1 MVGVWKLD
9 QVATVRVT
17 NPENDKSLASR
28 EPTTLIDIFK
38 TTVATSPNERALS
51 IKKDGT
57 WVTHTWQ
64 QYYDVSRQFAKT
76 LIALGVQP
84 HEAVNVLG
92 ENCPEWLFTYMGTV
106 LAGAVIAGIYGTSNA
121 ETCQYISAHCE
132 AKVVV
137 VADKV
142 QLDKYL
148 SVLDQL
154 PALKALV
161 VWNNGDVP
169 EGTTYSIPVYSFTDF
184 LQLGE
189 TVDITLVDE
198 RMAAQLPG
206 HCCSLI
212 YTSGTTGPPKAAMI
226 SHDNLT
232 WVTNA
237 ALNAH
242 PEARAAKRSVSFL
255 PLSHSA
261 AQLLDI
267 HVPLAIGSE
276 VYFAGPDALRGG
288 LLVTLQ
294 EVRPHYFCGVP
305 RVWEKMMDALKQK
318 LGAAPEGFKKTML
331 MWALDRSATYL
342 METQYGSTPSGFG
355 VRFWVADTLVLSK
368 IRHALGLDECTTFL
382 IGAAP
387 TSVEVMRFFASLN
400 MPLYELYGQTEST
413 GPFTFS
419 MPNKWKLGSVGP
431 PLDGTK
437 ARIDPDTG
445 EIQYTGRH
453 VFMGYLH
460 DAEMTKKTLDEDGWL
475 YSGDIGELD
484 ADGYLSITGRI
495 KELIITSGG
504 ENIPPV
510 LIENEIKAELPALS
524 NVMVIGEKRKFLTF
538 LCSLRVEAD
547 TNTGAPTDK
556 LDAVS
561 LSVAKEIGS
570 DATTVKDAQTCDKFQ
585 KYISDGMTRAN
596 SRAASR
602 AQHVQKFF
610 IIPHDFSV
618 EGEELT
624 ATMKVKRSVV
634 EEKYSED
641 IEKMYTST
649 E

>member
-9 QVATVRVT
+9 QVGTVRVT

-28 EPTTLIDIFK
+28 EPTTLIDIFT

-64 QYYDVSRQFAKT
+64 QYYDVSRQFAQT

-121 ETCQYISAHCE
+121 ETCQYISAH
-132 AKVVV
+132 
-137 VADKV
+137 
-142 QLDKYL
+142 
-148 SVLDQL
+148 S
-154 PALKALV
+154 LV
-161 VWNNGDVP
+161 VWNNDDVP
-169 EGTTYSIPVYSFTDF
+169 QGTTYRIPVYSFSEF
-184 LQLGE
+184 LKLGE
-189 TVDITLVDE
+189 SVDITLVDE
-198 RMAAQLPG
+198 RMAVQLPG

-242 PEARAAKRSVSFL
+242 PEARTAKRS
-255 PLSHSA
+255 
-261 AQLLDI
+261 
-267 HVPLAIGSE
+267 
-276 VYFAGPDALRGG
+276 
-288 LLVTLQ
+288 

-318 LGAAPEGFKKTML
+318 LGAAPEGLKKTLL

-355 VRFWVADTLVLSK
+355 IRFWVADTLVLSK

-387 TSVEVMRFFASLN
+387 TSAEVMRFFASLN

-453 VFMGYLH
+453 VFMGYLY
-460 DAEMTKKTLDEDGWL
+460 DEEMTKKTLDEDGWL

-495 KELIITSGG
+495 KELII
-504 ENIPPV
+504 
-510 LIENEIKAELPALS
+510 
-524 NVMVIGEKRKFLTF
+524 
-538 LCSLRVEAD
+538 
-547 TNTGAPTDK
+547 
-556 LDAVS
+556 
-561 LSVAKEIGS
+561 
-570 DATTVKDAQTCDKFQ
+570 
-585 KYISDGMTRAN
+585 
-596 SRAASR
+596 
-602 AQHVQKFF
+602 
-610 IIPHDFSV
+610 
-618 EGEELT
+618 
-624 ATMKVKRSVV
+624 
-634 EEKYSED
+634 
-641 IEKMYTST
+641 
-649 E
+649 

>member
-9 QVATVRVT
+9 EVATVRV
-17 NPENDKSLASR
+17 PSPKDGKIDQASR
-28 EPTTLIDIFK
+28 EPTTLINTFK
-38 TTVATSPNERALS
+38 TTVARCPNDKALS
-51 IKKDGT
+51 IQKDGH
-57 WVTHTWQ
+57 WVSHTWQ
-64 QYYDVSRQFAKT
+64 QYYNTSQQFARG
-76 LIALGVQP
+76 LIQVGVQP
-84 HEAVNVLG
+84 HETVNVLG

-106 LAGAVIAGIYGTSNA
+106 GAGAVIAGIYGTSNA
-121 ETCQYISAHCE
+121 EACQHISAHCE

-137 VADKV
+137 VSDKV

-154 PALKALV
+154 PALTALV
-161 VWNNGDVP
+161 VWNESDVP
-169 EGTTYSIPVYSFTDF
+169 QDSKYRVPVYSFSEF
-184 LQLGE
+184 LQLGNSVNE
-189 TVDITLVDE
+189 SLVEE
-198 RMAAQLPG
+198 RMTVQQPG

-232 WVTNA
+232 WITEA

-267 HVPLAIGSE
+267 HVPLVIGSE

-288 LLVTLQ
+288 LLATLQ

-305 RVWEKMMDALKQK
+305 RVWEKMMDALKEK
-318 LGAAPEGFKKTML
+318 LGAAPDGLKKSLLT
-331 MWALDRSATYL
+331 WAMERSGSYL
-342 METQYGSTPSGFG
+342 EQTQYGSTPSGFG
-355 VRFWVADTLVLSK
+355 LRFCVADYLILSK

-382 IGAAP
+382 TGAAP
-387 TSVEVMRFFASLN
+387 TSLEVMRFFASLN

-413 GPFTFS
+413 GPLTFS
-419 MPNKWKLGSVGP
+419 MPNKWKLGTVGP
-431 PLDGTK
+431 PLEGTQ
-437 ARIDPDTG
+437 ARIDPETG

-460 DAEMTKKTLDEDGWL
+460 DEEATKKTVDENGWL

-484 ADGYLSITGRI
+484 EDGFLSITGRL

-524 NVMVIGEKRKFLTF
+524 NVMVIGEKRNYLTF
-538 LCSLRVEAD
+538 LCSLRVEPD
-547 TNTGAPTDK
+547 TATGAPTDK
-556 LDAVS
+556 LDKVA
-561 LSVAKEIGS
+561 LAVAKEIGS
-570 DATTVKDAQTCDKFQ
+570 DATTVSDAQSCEKFRQ
-585 KYISDGMTRAN
+585 YISDGMARAN
-596 SRAASR
+596 TRAASR
-602 AQHVQKFF
+602 AQQVQKFS
-610 IIPHDFSV
+610 IIPRDFSI
-618 EGEELT
+618 GGNELT
-624 ATMKVKRSVV
+624 PTMKVKRSVV
-634 EEKYSED
+634 EKMYMEN
-641 IEKMYTST
+641 IEKMYTP
-649 E
+649 